1 VNVATTR
8 TMEPSLTALRCLVL
22 LGKHHEISVP
32 TSKLAAV
39 DRDDV
44 VYSIL
49 LLMREVGLIGK
60 EVKKA
65 RWKDI
70 AALGTAFPIMVEYT
84 TGHWVIAV
92 NVALGLEEGDMIAI
106 MDPEN
111 ESSGVRF
118 IPREEFEARWSRRI
132 ILCRRHT
139 KFDDPNRPFGFMWF
153 MPEILKNGRSFRD
166 VAILS
171 MLANVIGLGTPLMFN
186 ILIDKVVPHH
196 SYNTLVAV
204 ITAFGVVTLF
214 NTLFG
219 YVRSYLMVFAGNKID
234 ARLASR
240 SFAQM
245 LRLPMDFFESQPVGV
260 LLRNIQQTES
270 VRNFLTGQLFFTML
284 EVISLPILLVF
295 LMMYSAILTGVVL
308 GVSLLIA
315 LLIGI
320 MVPVFKKQ
328 LERLYAAEGDRQGDL
343 VETIHGMRAVKSLA
357 LEGLRQDSWDRKVAA
372 SIRRRTSVAHFG
384 IIVSLMTSTLNSVL
398 TFTLLGLGVTM
409 IFNGSLSL
417 GGLIAFNMLSGRATG
432 PLLQMV
438 GLINEY
444 QQIAL
449 GVKMLGTIMDH
460 PPERDPNQK
469 GIKPP
474 ITGQLVFEQVTF
486 RYNGAVSPALDHV
499 SFKIDEGQ
507 MIGVVGRSGSG
518 KTTLTRLIQ
527 GLHNAQEGLIQLNG
541 TDIRHMDLGHLRRN
555 IGVVLQDSVLFRGSI
570 RENIAAAKP
579 DASLEEVMEV
589 ARLAGAD
596 EFIARLPR
604 SYDTRVEESATNF
617 SGGQRQRIA
626 IARALLLKPRLLLFD
641 EATSAL
647 DPESEAI
654 IQENLNE
661 IAKGRTMIIVSHRLS
676 SLAGSDGI
684 LVFDKGRVVD
694 FAPHSILLERCDI
707 YRHLWNQQTRFLA

>member
-1 VNVATTR
+1 MNVATPR
-8 TMEPSLTALRCLVL
+8 MMEPSLTALRCLVL
-22 LGKHHEISVP
+22 LGQHHEIDVP
-32 TSKLAAV
+32 TNKLVAV

-70 AALGTAFPIMVEYT
+70 ASLGTAFPIMVEYT

-92 NVALGLEEGDMIAI
+92 NVALGLEGGDMIAI

-118 IPREEFEARWSRRI
+118 VSREEFEGRWSRRV

-139 KFDDPNRPFGFMWF
+139 RFDDPNRPFGFMWF

-186 ILIDKVVPHH
+186 ILIDKVVPHR

-204 ITAFGVVTLF
+204 IVAFGVVTLF
-214 NTLFG
+214 NTLFN
-219 YVRSYLMVFAGNKID
+219 YVRSYLMMFAGNKID

-245 LRLPMDFFESQPVGV
+245 LRLPMDFFEGQPVGV

-295 LMMYSAILTGVVL
+295 LTMYSAILTGVVL
-308 GVSLLIA
+308 AVSGLIA
-315 LLIGI
+315 LSIGV

-328 LERLYAAEGDRQGDL
+328 LERLYEAEGDRQGDL

-357 LEGLRQDSWDRKVAA
+357 LETLRQESWDRKVAA

-384 IIVSLMTSTLNSVL
+384 IIVSLVTNTLSSLL
-398 TFTLLGLGVTM
+398 TFSLLGLGVTM
-409 IFNGSLSL
+409 IFNGDLSL

-438 GLINEY
+438 QLINEY

-460 PPERDPNQK
+460 PPERDPSQK

-486 RYNGAVSPALDHV
+486 RYNGSVAPALDRV
-499 SFKIDEGQ
+499 SFHIEEGQ

-596 EFIARLPR
+596 EFISRLPR

-654 IQENLNE
+654 IQDNLNE

-676 SLAGSDGI
+676 SLANSDGI
-684 LVFDKGRVVD
+684 LVFDRGRVVD
-694 FAPHSILLERCDI
+694 FAPHPILLERCDI
-707 YRHLWNQQTRFLA
+707 YRHLWEQQTRFLA

>member
-1 VNVATTR
+1 
-8 TMEPSLTALRCLVL
+8 MSPSLTAIRCLVL
-22 LGKHHEISVP
+22 LGKHHGIEVP
-32 TSKLAAV
+32 TNKLIAV
-39 DRDDV
+39 DRNEV
-44 VYSIL
+44 VDSLL
-49 LLMREVGLIGK
+49 LLMRDVGLIGR
-60 EVKKA
+60 VIKKV
-65 RWKDI
+65 RWKDVI
-70 AALGTAFPIMVEYT
+70 ELRGTFPIMVEYSS
-84 TGHWVIAV
+84 GHWVILV
-92 NVALGLEEGDMIAI
+92 NIALDLPDGDKVAI
-106 MDPEN
+106 MDPCDEFA
-111 ESSGVRF
+111 GVQF
-118 IPREEFEARWSRRI
+118 IAREEFEARWTRRA

-153 MPEILKNGRSFRD
+153 MPEILKNWRSYRD

-171 MLANVIGLGTPLMFN
+171 QISNIIGLGTPLMFN

-196 SYNTLVAV
+196 SYNTLTAV
-204 ITAFGVVTLF
+204 IVAFGVVTLF
-214 NTLFG
+214 NMVFT
-219 YVRSYLMVFAGNKID
+219 YVRSYLMMFAGNKID

-245 LRLPMDFFESQPVGV
+245 LRLPMDFFEKQTAGV
-260 LLRNIQQTES
+260 LLRNISQTEG
-270 VRNFLTGQLFFTML
+270 VRNFLTGQLFFTAL
-284 EVISLPILLVF
+284 ELVSLPVLLV
-295 LMMYSAILTGVVL
+295 LLTMYSALLTGVVL
-308 GVSLLIA
+308 GISGLIA
-315 LLIGI
+315 LTIGV

-328 LERLYAAEGDRQGDL
+328 LEKLYEAEGDRMGDL

-357 LEGLRQDSWDRKVAA
+357 LEDLRQDSWDRKVAA
-372 SIRRRTSVAHFG
+372 SIRRRTSVGHFG
-384 IIVSLMTSTLNSVL
+384 IIVSLVIGTLSSIL
-398 TFTLLGLGVTM
+398 TFSLLGIGVTM
-409 IFNGSLSL
+409 IFNGSISL

-438 GLINEY
+438 SLINEY

-460 PPERDPNQK
+460 PPERDPSQK

-486 RYNGAVSPALDHV
+486 RYNGQVSPALDRV
-499 SFKIDEGQ
+499 SFNIEEGQ

-541 TDIRHMDLGHLRRN
+541 TDIRNMDLAHLRRN

-596 EFIARLPR
+596 EFIARLPH

-661 IAKGRTMIIVSHRLS
+661 IAKGRTMIVVSHRLS
-676 SLAGSDGI
+676 SLANSDGI
-684 LVFDKGRVVD
+684 MVFDKGRVVD
-694 FAPHSILLERCDI
+694 FAPHPILLERCDI
-707 YRHLWNQQTRFLA
+707 YRHLWEQQTRFLA